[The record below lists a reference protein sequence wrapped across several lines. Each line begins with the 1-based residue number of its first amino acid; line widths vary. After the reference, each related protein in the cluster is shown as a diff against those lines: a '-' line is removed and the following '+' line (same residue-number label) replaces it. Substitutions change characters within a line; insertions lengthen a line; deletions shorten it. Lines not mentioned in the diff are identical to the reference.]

1 MAQKRLPLEIVR
13 EFRTP
18 LILFAEQVLIPG
30 QQVEINQDALSASR
44 DMIVDYLAIS
54 DDSFSTGIAP
64 VGLGQTYLHMLDVNW
79 GIVEGARW
87 LPGNNFGRMELFH
100 NHVGDRSAGGIMAFA
115 NRFAAWGC
123 LRWKHSEPWV
133 YNPIDNVT
141 IDFLRPQMPAAGQAA
156 AEPMHVSFGGVGQKT
171 GLRRNS
177 EIQGINSPQALGL
190 APPFVWSFSDLQR
203 ANNIGTDPIFMTDM
217 SVVFTNRQAGGGA
230 WNADIR
236 LLNHLR
242 MRVVPSVGNGWSNVH
257 VPLIFYG
264 VDQSPP
270 YRVAYHKPEGGPIA
284 LEAGR
289 KIVFDVVN
297 NTQQFAPPGVNL
309 NVQVAIIGRI
319 RPEA

>member
-1 MAQKRLPLEIVR
+1 MGQKRLPQEIVR

-54 DDSFSTGIAP
+54 EDSVSTDIP
-64 VGLGQTYLHMLDVNW
+64 VVGLGQTYLHMLDVNW
-79 GIVEGARW
+79 GVVEGSKW

-100 NHVGDRSAGGIMAFA
+100 NHVGDRGAGGIMDWA

-123 LRWKHSEPWV
+123 LRWKHPEPWV

-141 IDFLRPQMPAAGQAA
+141 AEILKPPMTPLVPLLA
-156 AEPMHVSFGGVGQKT
+156 AEPLRAVFGGVGQKT
-171 GLRRNS
+171 GLRRS
-177 EIQGINSPQALGL
+177 YEIQGINIPAGQPLFTQ
-190 APPFVWSFSDLQR
+190 PFSDIQR
-203 ANNIGTDPIFMTDM
+203 CNNVGTDPCFMTDL
-217 SVVFTNRQAGGGA
+217 SITFPNRQALIAG

-236 LLNHLR
+236 LLNHFR

-257 VPLIFYG
+257 VPMIFYG
-264 VDQSPP
+264 VDMSPP

-309 NVQVAIIGRI
+309 NVQVAIIGRV